1 MTGLILYG
9 DTTLE
14 FEIWKLS
21 WHFPDV
27 FIVSVVSLKLNSVF
41 IHPPPPPPAISF
53 VGFSHYWENRSNN
66 STKEAAS

>member
-21 WHFPDV
+21 WQFPDV

-41 IHPPPPPPAISF
+41 IHPPPPISF